1 MDDQVAALAAILR
14 GAGETHHQ
22 VYRLVDGEDADW
34 ASWYADWLIR
44 LSRLPE
50 VVGSTPV
57 PSELVYVLVGAAK
70 EHTAQQS
77 GEPWH
82 SFYAARIL
90 AHFRTEHG

>member
-1 MDDQVAALAAILR
+1 MDDQVTALAAILR

-50 VVGSTPV
+50 VLGVTPV
-57 PSELVYVLVGAAK
+57 ASELVYVLVGSDK
-70 EHTAQQS
+70 EHTAQHPNV
-77 GEPWH
+77 PWDV
-82 SFYAARIL
+82 FYADRIIT
-90 AHFRTEHG
+90 HFRPGSG